1 VVNRRKNDKTFV
13 LGLGRIIVAIIVLLF
28 LMRTFVADLAIVR
41 GRSMLPGL
49 KASDI
54 VFVFKAAY
62 GLRNPRGGYLL
73 LWSEPEERQL
83 VAAVRPESTAVF
95 IKRVASVLIMDNP
108 EAPLEIGKGYYLL
121 GDNKYESIDSRDF
134 GPVPMNNILG
144 RVFPIPGF

>member
-1 VVNRRKNDKTFV
+1 MNRRKNDKTFV
-13 LGLGRIIVAIIVLLF
+13 FGLGRIIVAIIALLF

-95 IKRVASVLIMDNP
+95 S
-108 EAPLEIGKGYYLL
+108 IGQPPILTVSSKKVSHFPRISRKILL
-121 GDNKYESIDSRDF
+121 Q
-134 GPVPMNNILG
+134 VPQSHFYICM
-144 RVFPIPGF
+144 